1 MPGLDRLPAG
11 PHRDLVE
18 ALHQLYRGAGMPGL
32 RPIVRAVMDG
42 DYRDTVSHEKVAV
55 MLRGE
60 GLPRWSKLEPVVRV
74 LASWHTPRLDV
85 DAETARIQR
94 LWYVARGDEPAPD
107 PIRHAAGVPYA
118 GTESPDPAGHSD
130 DTEDLVRRVGAEV
143 AARARAERRADSDRG
158 YRDGV
163 KFAGELPSWRL
174 LEELASVDFAVAT
187 WITSKKEVWGRV
199 AAGLDPYSTQ
209 LPDWAATAAGYLG
222 TLADPI
228 SYDQFSFT
236 PTDAYLDGFGAG
248 LRAVWDAARPA
259 QSAPASPGVPAA
271 AEADLEAA
279 SHRLADNLHRLLRGH
294 GGLSLDDVE
303 RAGQTLLERLRD
315 RFEHAT
321 VRDRLPPDATLM
333 VDWFQPPGCDYGNR
347 SYRLINWH
355 YQGLKVVATIGKPEP
370 VRAECTPIPGISRAR
385 DAEHGL
391 IAIDANRP
399 SARPLLLSIADIHPQ
414 VSPGAAAVIDDWV
427 EQCLTALLT
436 EFSEALTGAL
446 ARRGYDS

>member
-42 DYRDTVSHEKVAV
+42 DYRDTVSHEKVAA

-74 LASWHTPRLDV
+74 LASWHTSRPDV
-85 DAETARIQR
+85 DTEAARLQR
-94 LWYVARGDEPAPD
+94 LWYAARGDEPARVPGG
-107 PIRHAAGVPYA
+107 PAAG
-118 GTESPDPAGHSD
+118 SPGPVGDPD
-130 DTEDLVRRVGAEV
+130 DTEDLVRQVGAEI

-174 LEELASVDFAVAT
+174 LEELAGVDFVVAT

-199 AAGLDPYSTQ
+199 AAGLDPHSTQ

-228 SYDQFSFT
+228 CYDQFSFT
-236 PTDAYLDGFGAG
+236 PTDAYLAGFGAG

-259 QSAPASPGVPAA
+259 QSTPAADRSVAAAPAADVAA
-271 AEADLEAA
+271 V
-279 SHRLADNLHRLLRGH
+279 SHRLADDLHRLLRGH

-303 RAGQTLLERLRD
+303 RAGQVLLERLRD
-315 RFEHAT
+315 SFEHT
-321 VRDRLPPDATLM
+321 TL
-333 VDWFQPPGCDYGNR
+333 R
-347 SYRLINWH
+347 
-355 YQGLKVVATIGKPEP
+355 
-370 VRAECTPIPGISRAR
+370 
-385 DAEHGL
+385 
-391 IAIDANRP
+391 
-399 SARPLLLSIADIHPQ
+399 
-414 VSPGAAAVIDDWV
+414 
-427 EQCLTALLT
+427 
-436 EFSEALTGAL
+436 
-446 ARRGYDS
+446 